1 MIDTVLGYRTVSRK
15 PPCINTPGGYNC
27 SACPQGFEGSGST
40 GCWLPEIDESLGEAP
55 AEPQVTLVMPAD
67 AEVLAEGPEQEA
79 YIAGLVADMAASL
92 GVGKHT
98 PPYL

>member
-1 MIDTVLGYRTVSRK
+1 
-15 PPCINTPGGYNC
+15 
-27 SACPQGFEGSGST
+27 
-40 GCWLPEIDESLGEAP
+40 
-55 AEPQVTLVMPAD
+55 MPAD
-67 AEVLAEGPEQEA
+67 EEVLAEGPEQEA